1 MKKKEFWEPHQKKP
15 KHWIISFQ
23 NIWIF
28 QDAPC
33 MILLMDCIT
42 KVMWKF
48 CNTKITRV
56 YMQLK
61 TSVKSYRHKIFI
73 PKISKAK
80 YSTYIII
87 TFSGLQH
94 SYEVNKDNVDIFAD
108 FLCKN
113 IISAFKFS
121 SFLSC
126 LKAADMTP
134 LHECI
139 YLQ

>member
-1 MKKKEFWEPHQKKP
+1 MKKKEFWEPNQKKP

-42 KVMWKF
+42 KAMWKF
-48 CNTKITRV
+48 CNTKITQV

-61 TSVKSYRHKIFI
+61 TSVKSYRHKTSYRRYQKRNIQH
-73 PKISKAK
+73 
-80 YSTYIII
+80 II
-87 TFSGLQH
+87 TFSGLWH
-94 SYEVNKDNVDIFAD
+94 SYEVNKNNVNIFAD
-108 FLCKN
+108 FLCKS

-121 SFLSC
+121 SFPSC

-134 LHECI
+134 WHECI